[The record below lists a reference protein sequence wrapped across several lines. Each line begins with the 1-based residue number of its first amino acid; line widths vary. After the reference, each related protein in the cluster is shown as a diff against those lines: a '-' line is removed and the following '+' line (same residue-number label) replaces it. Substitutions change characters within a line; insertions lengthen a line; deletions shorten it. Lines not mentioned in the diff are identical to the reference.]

1 MKIKQLSFL
10 SIFFLLL
17 FASACDN
24 YNQVLKSDNVE
35 LKYEKAKEYYNQGK
49 YFKAIPLLDEL
60 ISIYRGKAELEDIYY
75 IYCYAHYGQGNYL
88 MAAYNFKNYYTF
100 YPGSEKA
107 EEAMFM
113 VGKCYYQVSPDPE
126 LDQEYTLQA
135 INAFQLFIN
144 SYPNSE
150 RVPRANEYIRL
161 LRKKLERK
169 AFDAAKLYYDMG
181 QYQAAA
187 ISFENILFE
196 YPDIAE
202 AEYVQYLIVKSKYLF
217 AKNSIES
224 KQAER
229 YNETIEAYRRFKQKY
244 PESEWINDA
253 KILYVKA
260 QAAVK
265 PNKAKKIEQ

>member
-1 MKIKQLSFL
+1 MKIK
-10 SIFFLLL
+10 LL
-17 FASACDN
+17 FILSLSGLLFTFSSCDN
-24 YNQVLKSDNVE
+24 YNKVLKSDDVE
-35 LKYEKAKEYYNQGK
+35 LKYEKAKEYYNEGK

-88 MAAYNFKNYYTF
+88 MAAYNFKNFYTF
-100 YPGSEKA
+100 YPNSDKA

-126 LDQEYTLQA
+126 LDQSYTEEA

-144 SYPNSE
+144 SYPSSP
-150 RVPRANEYIRL
+150 RVAQANEYIRL
-161 LRKKLERK
+161 LRRKLERK
-169 AFDAAKLYYDMG
+169 AFDAAKLYFDMG

-187 ISFENILFE
+187 LSFENILFE

-202 AEYVQYLIVKSKYLF
+202 AEYIQYLIIKSKYLY
-217 AKNSIES
+217 AKNSITS

-229 YNETIEAYRRFKQKY
+229 YNETIEAYKRFVQKY
-244 PESEWINDA
+244 PESEWLNEAENYYQRA
-253 KILYVKA
+253 KNALTSN
-260 QAAVK
+260 Q
-265 PNKAKKIEQ
+265 P